1 MMAPRRTG
9 RLAALVLGAGLLAAC
24 ATPPASCDL
33 AAGAPDVAGDRLG
46 AGDRIRVTVCRHTN
60 LSGQLQLDGRGY
72 VAMPLVGQIAADR
85 LTTRALEDR
94 IETRLR
100 EEDYLVDPQVSIEV
114 LTHRPFYILGEVRRP
129 GQYEYESGMSVI
141 KAVAL
146 AGGYTDRAQTATV
159 LVRRE
164 DCAFIAEPDTV
175 ILPDAVI
182 TVPERFI

>member
-46 AGDRIRVTVCRHTN
+46 AGDRIRVTVYRHTN

-129 GQYEYESGMSVI
+129 RPVRVRERHERDQGRRARRRLHRSGPDRHRPGQARG
-141 KAVAL
+141 L
-146 AGGYTDRAQTATV
+146 
-159 LVRRE
+159 
-164 DCAFIAEPDTV
+164 
-175 ILPDAVI
+175 
-182 TVPERFI
+182 RFHR

>member
-9 RLAALVLGAGLLAAC
+9 RLVALVLGAGLLAAC
-24 ATPPASCDL
+24 ATLPASCDP
-33 AAGAPDVAGDRLG
+33 AAGAPDVAGYRLG
-46 AGDRIRVTVCRHTN
+46 AGDRIGVTVYRHTN

-94 IETRLR
+94 IE
-100 EEDYLVDPQVSIEV
+100 EDYLVDPQVSIEV

-129 GQYEYESGMSVI
+129 GQYAYESGMSVI

-159 LVRRE
+159 LVRRA

-175 ILPDAVI
+175 ILPDTVI